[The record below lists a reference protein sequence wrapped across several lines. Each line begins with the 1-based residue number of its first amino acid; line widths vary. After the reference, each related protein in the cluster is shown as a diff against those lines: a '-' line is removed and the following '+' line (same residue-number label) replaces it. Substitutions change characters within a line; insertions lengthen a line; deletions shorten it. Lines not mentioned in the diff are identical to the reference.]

1 MKNTY
6 IEYIKNADS
15 LTLETMNN
23 MLYEILEEIKDDE
36 DAEELFDE
44 LLEKAIQYTMIR
56 AKWNLMSVSEKNE
69 MDESRTM
76 THDSLIVKFNQLAK
90 YLKMNEKTTEWR
102 DKLGYEADDRKRIGD
117 FANYLV
123 FIFSLSAR

>member
-76 THDSLIVKFNQLAK
+76 THDSLIVKVNQLAK
-90 YLKMNEKTTEWR
+90 YLKMNEKKTEWR
-102 DKLGYEADDRKRIGD
+102 DKLGYEAADRKRIGD

>member
-76 THDSLIVKFNQLAK
+76 THDSLIIKFNQLAK

-102 DKLGYEADDRKRIGD
+102 DKLGYEAADRKRIGD